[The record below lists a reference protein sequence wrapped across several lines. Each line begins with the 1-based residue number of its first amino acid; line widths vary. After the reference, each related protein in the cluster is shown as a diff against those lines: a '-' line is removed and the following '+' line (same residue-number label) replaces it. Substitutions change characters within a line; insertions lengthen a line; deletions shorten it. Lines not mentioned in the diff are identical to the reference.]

1 MLPSDV
7 SCFPIQI
14 PTIPSSFEIY
24 SCFRY
29 FSVEKPS
36 PTASSSAVG
45 RGDIG
50 RTRGTFQRD
59 VPARNLET
67 PLLHLHVDY
76 CSACSC
82 GGQQRIHST
91 ESGLL
96 NPLES
101 VNKPDLESLLERS
114 WTLSCGNTHTFLL
127 SSLLNLSTH
136 DRIIF

>member
-67 PLLHLHVDY
+67 PLLQCMQLWRSTANPFNGIGSSEPTGK
-76 CSACSC
+76 C
-82 GGQQRIHST
+82 QQTR
-91 ESGLL
+91 SGVPAREILDPIL
-96 NPLES
+96 RKYTHISPFFS
-101 VNKPDLESLLERS
+101 FKPFDPR
-114 WTLSCGNTHTFLL
+114 
-127 SSLLNLSTH
+127 
-136 DRIIF
+136 